1 MSTEAAEYW
10 ENRYRENGRT
20 WSGRANPTLVRE
32 VTGLRPGT
40 ALDLGSGEGGDAL
53 WLAHNGWSV
62 TAVDIAPSALA
73 VGAADAEP
81 GDEVDWVAADL
92 ADWQPPTTYDLVTS
106 HFLHSTVE
114 IPRDAILRRGAAA
127 VAPGGTLL
135 VVGHAGIPHWAHA
148 EHAPTELPSPDE
160 MLAAL
165 RLDDREW
172 TVVTK
177 ELVER
182 EHGPTGHDG
191 TPMHDSVLTLRRV
204 DLDSATAG

>member
-1 MSTEAAEYW
+1 VSTSAAEYW

-32 VTGLRPGT
+32 VTGLTPGT

-53 WLAHNGWSV
+53 WLAHNGWTV

-73 VGAADAEP
+73 VGAGDAEP
-81 GDEVDWVAADL
+81 GAAITWVAADL
-92 ADWQPPTTYDLVTS
+92 ADWQPPGFYDLVTS

-114 IPRDAILRRGAAA
+114 LPREAILRRGAAA
-127 VAPGGTLL
+127 VAPGGVLL
-135 VVGHAGIPHWAHA
+135 IVGHAGAPHWGHA
-148 EHAPTELPSPDE
+148 DHAPVDLPGPDA

-165 RLDDREW
+165 RLDEREW
-172 TVVTK
+172 TVLTK

-182 EHGPTGHDG
+182 QNGPTMPDG
-191 TPMHDSVLTLRRV
+191 TPMSDSVLTLRRAAP
-204 DLDSATAG
+204 DGGSGG